1 VQESGVV
8 GEVSADVQGLARSGP
23 SQSRLVK
30 RNDARNQDTPPV
42 TAGQVENV
50 TLIGKTLVSTSV
62 ENEIHN
68 LSCRPVI

>member
-1 VQESGVV
+1 MQESGVV

-30 RNDARNQDTPPV
+30 RNDAQDQDTPV
-42 TAGQVENV
+42 TAGEVENV

-62 ENEIHN
+62 KNEIHN
-68 LSCRPVI
+68 LSCRPVM

>member
-1 VQESGVV
+1 MQESGVV

-30 RNDARNQDTPPV
+30 RNDAQDQDTPV
-42 TAGQVENV
+42 TAGEVENV

-68 LSCRPVI
+68 LSCRPVM

>member
-1 VQESGVV
+1 MV

-30 RNDARNQDTPPV
+30 RNDARDQDTSV
-42 TAGQVENV
+42 TAGEVENV

-62 ENEIHN
+62 KNEIHN
-68 LSCRPVI
+68 LSCCPVM

>member
-1 VQESGVV
+1 MQESGVV

-30 RNDARNQDTPPV
+30 RNDARDQDTPV
-42 TAGQVENV
+42 TAGEVENV

-62 ENEIHN
+62 KNEIHN
-68 LSCRPVI
+68 LSCCPVV

>member
-1 VQESGVV
+1 MV

-30 RNDARNQDTPPV
+30 RNDAQDQDTPV
-42 TAGQVENV
+42 TAGEVENV

-68 LSCRPVI
+68 LSCRPVM

>member
-1 VQESGVV
+1 MQESGVV

-30 RNDARNQDTPPV
+30 RNDARDQDTSV
-42 TAGQVENV
+42 TAGEVENV

-62 ENEIHN
+62 KNEIHN
-68 LSCRPVI
+68 LSCRPVM

>member
-1 VQESGVV
+1 LQESGVV

-30 RNDARNQDTPPV
+30 RNDAQDQDTPV
-42 TAGQVENV
+42 TAGEVENV

-68 LSCRPVI
+68 LSCRPVM